1 MFGYMF
7 NEILELI
14 RAWPVYCQVL
24 ISMIIATVITILG
37 VAVVGYFGDFMNN
50 ALPIIIRGYPPC
62 KKEEDDK
69 END

>member
-1 MFGYMF
+1 MRGYMF

-24 ISMIIATVITILG
+24 ISMVIATVITILG

-50 ALPIIIRGYPPC
+50 ALPIIIRGYPPYR
-62 KKEEDDK
+62 KEETEE